1 MRVSKHWFITLGCL
15 TVFIVALITGV
26 VWVDKYRYCDIRFR
40 HNEICCSHEGINPF
54 DVWAHRVESEGF
66 VGLSRPDFPKVES
79 AKARVHAYPPWH
91 TTFAWFY
98 KWIPQEALA
107 ALVTILTTLAFVL
120 FGWTLRRWAPQV
132 PREDKQAFFLIP
144 FAGIAIPMAY
154 LIGTANYGGILLALI
169 IGMMSAFEKR
179 QDTLLG
185 LLWALAMIKPQV
197 GLLLFWP
204 LFFAKRYKAIA
215 VAIGI
220 CSLATLWPAYIYH
233 VSPLELILQVPQI
246 GAPYVKAD
254 WTSVVGVVLNV
265 LGPIGMPIW
274 MGVCFLAC
282 AGLAFLSRRS
292 NSVLLRF
299 APALIIFPFW
309 TYSQP
314 HDRVVLGL
322 LYALILS
329 AVFGTGSGLFGP
341 RERTLFTGVTMGLL
355 FAIVFTAI
363 WSLATMFDLF
373 DPSGIGWIY
382 RFIDLLPTYLPGA
395 LATWLILKDTRR
407 SPTA

>member
-1 MRVSKHWFITLGCL
+1 MKVSKYWFVTLGC
-15 TVFIVALITGV
+15 FIVFAVAILTGI
-26 VWVDKYRYCDIRFR
+26 VWVNKYRYCDIRFR
-40 HNEICCSHEGINPF
+40 HNEICCSHEGVNPF
-54 DVWAHRVESEGF
+54 DVWTHHVENERF
-66 VGLSRPDFPKVES
+66 VGLSRPDFPKEAS
-79 AKARVHAYPPWH
+79 TKLRVHAYPPWH

-98 KWIPQEALA
+98 KWIPQEAMPILI
-107 ALVTILTTLAFVL
+107 TILSTLAFVL
-120 FGWTLRRWAPQV
+120 FGWMLRRWAPQE
-132 PREDKQAFFLIP
+132 PKEARQIFYLIS
-144 FAGIAIPMAY
+144 FAGIAVPMAY
-154 LIGTANYGGILLALI
+154 LFGTANYGGILLALM

-185 LLWALAMIKPQV
+185 ILWALVMIKPQV

-215 VAIGI
+215 IAVGI

-233 VSPLELILQVPQI
+233 VSPVELILQVPQI

-265 LGPIGMPIW
+265 LGPTGMPIW
-274 MGVCFLAC
+274 MGICFLAC
-282 AGLAFLSRRS
+282 AGLSFLSRRS
-292 NSVLLRF
+292 DSVLLRF

-322 LYALILS
+322 LYTLILS
-329 AVFGTGSGLFGP
+329 EIFGTGSGLFGP
-341 RERTLFTGVTMGLL
+341 RERALFIGVTMGLL

-363 WSLATMFDLF
+363 WSIGAMFDLF
-373 DPSGIGWIY
+373 DPSGIGWFY
-382 RFIDLLPTYLPGA
+382 RLIDLFPTYLPGA
-395 LATWLILKDTRR
+395 LTAWLILKAARR
-407 SPTA
+407 PMTV

>member
-15 TVFIVALITGV
+15 IVFIVALITGV
-26 VWVDKYRYCDIRFR
+26 VGFDITNYCDIRFR

-54 DVWAHRVESEGF
+54 DVWARRVENERFG
-66 VGLSRPDFPKVES
+66 GIRHPDFPKEPS
-79 AKARVHAYPPWH
+79 TKLRVHAYPPWH

-107 ALVTILTTLAFVL
+107 ALITILSTLALVL
-120 FGWTLRRWAPQV
+120 FSWTLRRWAPQQSKGDRQV
-132 PREDKQAFFLIP
+132 FFLIP
-144 FAGIAIPMAY
+144 FAGIAIPMAA

-179 QDTLLG
+179 QDALLG

-215 VAIGI
+215 VAVGI

-282 AGLAFLSRRS
+282 AGLAFLSRQS

-329 AVFGTGSGLFGP
+329 EVFGTGSGLFGP
-341 RERTLFTGVTMGLL
+341 RERTLFAGVTMGLL

-395 LATWLILKDTRR
+395 LATWLILKDARHR
-407 SPTA
+407 PTA